1 MMSSALDVP
10 RVGTIA
16 PNFVLPTTDRGVIQ
30 LAEFPTPFVLVF
42 LRHLD

>member
-1 MMSSALDVP
+1 MMSSTLDVP

-16 PNFVLPTTDRGVIQ
+16 PDFVLPTIDRGVIQ
-30 LAEFPTPFVLVF
+30 LADFPRPFVLVF